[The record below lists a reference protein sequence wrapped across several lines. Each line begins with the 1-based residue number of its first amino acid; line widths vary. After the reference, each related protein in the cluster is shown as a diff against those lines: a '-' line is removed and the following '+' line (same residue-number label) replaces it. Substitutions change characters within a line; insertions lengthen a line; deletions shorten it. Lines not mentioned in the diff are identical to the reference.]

1 MLTDR
6 QRLICLLTSVGEPDK
21 RIARMMEL
29 STRLVEKEK
38 HHVATSLGIP
48 TRLLVIWAV
57 EHRNVLRA
65 EIKDWES
72 VRIGF
77 GRWLRRVGPANGNV
91 NIAFEVVAI

>member
-72 VRIGF
+72 VSD
-77 GRWLRRVGPANGNV
+77 RVRALVAPGGPSEWECEYC
-91 NIAFEVVAI
+91 I

>member
-38 HHVATSLGIP
+38 RHVATSLGIP

-72 VRIGF
+72 VSD
-77 GRWLRRVGPANGNV
+77 RVRAL
-91 NIAFEVVAI
+91 VAPGGSSEWECEYCI